1 MRVPIF
7 RLKKNNMKLYFLPFV
22 FLIVLNSFGQKWQP
36 IDEKIMSRWAKKV
49 TPDNVWQEY
58 PRPQF
63 ERSLWKNL
71 NGIWD
76 YTILKSNQPKPK
88 SFEGKILVPFSFES
102 ALSGVGKSITPE
114 DKMWYRKKFSIP
126 SEWKGKRI
134 LVNFE
139 AVDHDTNVWI
149 NGIFVG
155 SHQGGFDRFSFD
167 ITPFLNG
174 SGSQIIVVSVKDGTN
189 LSPQLRGKQHF
200 KPSGIV
206 YTPVSGIW
214 QTVWLEAV
222 SDEAYL
228 SEVKITTDIES
239 GIVKI
244 IPYGYEALRDSY
256 LVKAE
261 VFKNQSKITEGSISA
276 NKSLELKIN
285 KPELWSPDNPNLY
298 DLKLT
303 LTNRKGQKIDQ
314 VNSYFGMRK
323 ISLGDHKGVK
333 YLFLNNKPLFHYGT
347 LDQGWWPDG
356 LLTPPSD
363 KAMRYDIEITKAMGF
378 NMIRK
383 HVKIEPDRWYYH
395 CDQLGILVWQDMPSG
410 GKMVE
415 KNNGPTTNKRGDKKY
430 YTNLQHV
437 GRTGVD
443 LNKNT
448 GESIQ
453 FEKELRK
460 MINIH
465 FNSPSIVV
473 WVPFNEGWGQYDTC
487 RISDLVKGLDPTR
500 LVIPTS
506 GWSLRNCGDIY
517 DIHTYEVDLKIPAY
531 HKDRATVIGE
541 YGGIGFP
548 IKKNLWNPDI
558 INWGYQTYNNQE
570 DLLKNYEYKF
580 NQIRQ
585 MKEKHGLS
593 AAVYTQTTDVEGEV
607 NGLLTYDREVIKIPA
622 KVLNEMHSSLYK
634 D

>member
-1 MRVPIF
+1 M
-7 RLKKNNMKLYFLPFV
+7 KKNNMKPHFLPFV

-36 IDEKIMSRWAKKV
+36 IDGKIMSRWAKKV

-63 ERSLWKNL
+63 KRATWKNL

-76 YTILKSNQPKPK
+76 YAILKSNQPKPK
-88 SFEGKILVPFSFES
+88 SFVGKILVPFSFES
-102 ALSGVGKSITPE
+102 ALSGVGKSINPE

-126 SEWKGKRI
+126 NEWKGKKI
-134 LVNFE
+134 LINFE
-139 AVDHDTNVWI
+139 AVDHDANIWI

-174 SGSQIIVVSVKDGTN
+174 SESQTIVVSVKDGTN

-228 SEVKITTDIES
+228 TEVKITTDIES

-244 IPYGYEALRDSY
+244 IPYGFEALRDRY
-256 LVKAE
+256 TVKAE
-261 VFKNQSKITEGSISA
+261 VFKNKSVIVEGSVSA
-276 NKSLELKIN
+276 NKQLELKIRE
-285 KPELWSPDNPNLY
+285 PELWSPDNPNLY

-303 LTNRKGQKIDQ
+303 LTNLKGKKIDQ
-314 VNSYFGMRK
+314 IDSYFGMRK

-363 KAMRYDIEITKAMGF
+363 EAMRYDIEITKAMGF

-395 CDQLGILVWQDMPSG
+395 CDKLGILVWQDMPSG

-415 KNNGPTTNKRGDKKY
+415 KINGPTTNKRGDKKY

-437 GRTGVD
+437 GRTGAD
-443 LNKNT
+443 LNKNAD
-448 GESIQ
+448 ESIQ

-465 FNSPSIVV
+465 YNSPSIVI

-487 RISDLVKGLDPTR
+487 RISDLVKGLDATR

-517 DIHTYEVDLKIPAY
+517 DIHTYEVELKTPPY
-531 HKDRATVIGE
+531 NKDRATVIGE
-541 YGGIGFP
+541 FGGIGFP
-548 IKKNLWNPDI
+548 IKKNLWNPEI
-558 INWGYQTYNNQE
+558 INWGYQTYNTQE
-570 DLLKNYEYKF
+570 NLQKSYEYKF

-593 AAVYTQTTDVEGEV
+593 GAVYTQTTDVEGEV

-622 KVLNEMHSSLYK
+622 KILNEMHSPLYK
-634 D
+634 E